1 MDQPIDPTPVA
12 PDAAAAVSEPPGSP
26 IGPSVHKP
34 VASYIHTLIVVVIMV
49 GVSFMSAK
57 TMEARQ
63 QAPNPNGPF
72 AQYVTTLAWLW
83 LLALL
88 CYLGMRARKFT
99 LIDVIG
105 GRWKSFDD
113 FLIDIAIAGGFW
125 LASALCLA
133 GVKLALD
140 HGKVTTLGNLPEAAK
155 NIAPLIPHTP
165 REIIFWILLSVTAG
179 LCEEFVFRGYL
190 QRQFTALTRNAAA
203 GIALSAL
210 VFGMG
215 HLYQG
220 TQQMMIIALYGAMF
234 GTLAFFRRS
243 LRPGMMAHAWQDTLS
258 GLALSVLL
266 PHAGK

>member
-1 MDQPIDPTPVA
+1 MDQPT
-12 PDAAAAVSEPPGSP
+12 EPPIVATDVTPAVGEP
-26 IGPSVHKP
+26 PATPTGPSAHKP
-34 VASYIHTLIVVVIMV
+34 VASYIHTLVVVLIMA

-57 TMEARQ
+57 AMEARQ
-63 QAPNPNGPF
+63 QANPDGPF
-72 AQYVTTLAWLW
+72 AQYLTTLAWLW

-88 CYLGMRARKFT
+88 CYVGIRARKFT
-99 LIDVIG
+99 LNDVIG

-125 LASALCLA
+125 LASAICLA
-133 GVKLALD
+133 GIKLALD

-165 REIIFWILLSVTAG
+165 REIVLWILLSITAG

-203 GIALSAL
+203 GIVLAAI

-220 TQQMMIIALYGAMF
+220 VQQMIVIGLYGAMF
-234 GTLAFFRRS
+234 GTLAFFRKS